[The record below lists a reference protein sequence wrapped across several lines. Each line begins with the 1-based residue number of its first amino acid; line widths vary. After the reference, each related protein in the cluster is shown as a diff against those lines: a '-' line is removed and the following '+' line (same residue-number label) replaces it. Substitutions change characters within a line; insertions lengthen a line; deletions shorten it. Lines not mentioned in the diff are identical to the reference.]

1 MKISVLI
8 IAHNEEEWIKRCIES
23 ILNQTQKPDEIVL
36 IAHNC
41 TDGTIKIAQNYPE
54 IKLVKYDGPVGIPY
68 ARIKGFETVTGDII
82 CCTDGDAWAD
92 KNWLKN
98 IVKPLILNPEITIVG
113 GRLIMENNF
122 FWKVAMFKQFLFRK
136 FLSFEINQFASG
148 ANFACRKVDY
158 EKVSGFEPIIELKN
172 KLNMYFWAEDV
183 YISQALRQIGKLYI
197 AWDAIVHTKMSPEQE
212 SISAQ
217 KTLIP
222 KWRHDNKAILN
233 YFKNKNS

>member
-54 IKLVKYDGPVGIPY
+54 IKLVEYSGPVGIPY

-92 KNWLKN
+92 KNWVKEMAKTLQKNNILVGSWVKFKGTFWGYLSNLSNKYFCTKNKKPERWVWGASFACWGKDKNLIKDILEKSIKLSKELELKR
-98 IVKPLILNPEITIVG
+98 NPEDYWIALFMKKYGKIEITNKTYVNVQTKELSSKELITRSKENIQG
-113 GRLIMENNF
+113 GNKIENF
-122 FWKVAMFKQFLFRK
+122 IKQNHL
-136 FLSFEINQFASG
+136 
-148 ANFACRKVDY
+148 
-158 EKVSGFEPIIELKN
+158 
-172 KLNMYFWAEDV
+172 
-183 YISQALRQIGKLYI
+183 
-197 AWDAIVHTKMSPEQE
+197 
-212 SISAQ
+212 
-217 KTLIP
+217 
-222 KWRHDNKAILN
+222 
-233 YFKNKNS
+233 